1 MTAEGGLAAL
11 WGKAGRRSLDRS
23 ALVEATK
30 QLTRA
35 LDQIATLPPTP
46 ALRREQIKF
55 EVALANASI
64 STKGFAAPETKAS
77 LDRAR
82 SLIEQA
88 QALGV
93 ETA

>member
-64 STKGFAAPETKAS
+64 NTQG
-77 LDRAR
+77 LCGAR
-82 SLIEQA
+82 DESVA
-88 QALGV
+88 
-93 ETA
+93 